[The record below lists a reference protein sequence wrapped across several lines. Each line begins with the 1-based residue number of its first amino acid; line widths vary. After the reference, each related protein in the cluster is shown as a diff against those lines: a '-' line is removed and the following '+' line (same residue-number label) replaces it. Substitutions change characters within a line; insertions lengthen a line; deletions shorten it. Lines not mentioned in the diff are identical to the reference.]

1 MAKRNEKKKED
12 LPIKSSIGK
21 KLKMIIPIVVVVA
34 ASLFG
39 SLIWYKS
46 SANENKSRQAVFL
59 TTGQVY
65 FGYIDDV
72 DSEIV
77 TLRDV
82 YYMKTTEA
90 MAMAK
95 GEANKISLIK
105 LGSEP
110 YRPEGTLKINR
121 SQILYFQNI
130 SSESRINTAID
141 ASNQPS

>member
-1 MAKRNEKKKED
+1 
-12 LPIKSSIGK
+12 
-21 KLKMIIPIVVVVA
+21 MIIPIVVVVA

-39 SLIWYKS
+39 SLIWYQS
-46 SANENKSRQAVFL
+46 SASDDNKSRQAVFL

-141 ASNQPS
+141 ASDKPS